1 MSYTID
7 FSELQRN
14 PTVVV
19 VGVGGTGSLVA
30 DGLCRLLTGT
40 DVRLILDDYD
50 IVEEH
55 NLLRQ
60 AFYAGD
66 VGKFKAQVLAE
77 RLSRQYGRPVGYT
90 IFPFEKD
97 IFDEH
102 IGAGM
107 IHKAMNMLIIGC
119 TDNAAARRKIS
130 ESMKW
135 TNCWIDSGNGHSSG
149 QVLIGNTN
157 SKAELRE
164 CFDEDNKI
172 VKRLPTPS
180 LQSPMLLIPPTVPEK
195 PRDCAEAVVDNDQNP
210 IINQAMATLVLDFVW
225 KLLSGKLTHMG
236 AYIDMDAGTLH
247 YVPANPVTVS
257 RMFSIKV
264 GELMMNKCALGA
276 RYHTPV
282 VGITRDG
289 RTIAGTT

>member
-1 MSYTID
+1 MSYTVD

-14 PTVVV
+14 PTIVV
-19 VGVGGTGSLVA
+19 VGVGGTGSLVSEM
-30 DGLCRLLTGT
+30 LCRLLKGT
-40 DVRLILDDYD
+40 DVKIILDDYD

-66 VGKFKAQVLAE
+66 VGKFKSQVLAE
-77 RLSRQYGRPVGYT
+77 RLSRQYGRRIGYS

-119 TDNAAARRKIS
+119 TDQAESRRRIS
-130 ESMKW
+130 ESLTW
-135 TNCWIDSGNGHSSG
+135 TNCWIDSGNGFHSG
-149 QVLIGNTN
+149 QVLIGNTTD
-157 SKAELRE
+157 KRELRE
-164 CFDEDNKI
+164 CFNEEDRI
-172 VKRLPTPS
+172 VKRLPSPS
-180 LQSPMLLIPPTVPEK
+180 LQLPALLIPPIVPER
-195 PRDCAEAVVDNDQNP
+195 PRDCAEAVVDNEQSP
-210 IINQAMATLVLDFVW
+210 VINQAMATLVLDMVW
-225 KLLSGKLTHMG
+225 KLLIGKLAHMG
-236 AYIDMDAGTLH
+236 AYVDMDAGTLH

-264 GELMMNKCALGA
+264 GQLMMNHCGMGA
-276 RYHTPV
+276 RYHIPQHE
-282 VGITRDG
+282 DDDE
-289 RTIAGTT
+289 